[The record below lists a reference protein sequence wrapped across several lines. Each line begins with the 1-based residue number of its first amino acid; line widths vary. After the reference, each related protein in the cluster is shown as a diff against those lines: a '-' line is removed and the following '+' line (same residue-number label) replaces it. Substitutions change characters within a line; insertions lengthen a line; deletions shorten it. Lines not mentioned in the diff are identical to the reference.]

1 MDLSTFNTD
10 ILLLHM
16 DDQVKIL
23 FEDDD
28 IDELL
33 ETDSD
38 EEELIEEV
46 EKFLLAQ

>member
-1 MDLSTFNTD
+1 
-10 ILLLHM
+10 M

>member
-1 MDLSTFNTD
+1 
-10 ILLLHM
+10 M

-23 FEDDD
+23 FKDDD

-46 EKFLLAQ
+46 EIFLLA